1 VIVDGSE
8 EFLPSPGAGGGVVR
22 VGDTVRR
29 LAEKSPEGMCI
40 VLHHLESVGFDAAPR
55 YLGTDESGRRIVTY
69 IDGDVAERP
78 YAPWVATDDL
88 LVSVATLL
96 RRYHDAVAGLPVPP
110 AVDWRTVVP
119 TAYGGNLVGHMDVS
133 PANVVCR
140 RGRAVGLIDF
150 EEVAPADPIWDVART
165 VRHWVPLLDPVDLED
180 SFSTV
185 DGRQA
190 ERLRLFADGYS
201 LDRRGRRRLI
211 DAALANADATY
222 ERMRRGAFEGHP
234 GFSREW
240 HGGKSRRNRRGRAWV
255 AAHRPALTTALIR
268 P

>member
-1 VIVDGSE
+1 MIADASE

-29 LAEKSPEGMCI
+29 LAEKSPESMCI
-40 VLHHLESVGFDAAPR
+40 VLRHLESVGFDAAPR
-55 YLGTDESGRRIVTY
+55 YLGTDESGCRIVTY
-69 IDGDVAERP
+69 IAGEVAERP
-78 YAPWVATDDL
+78 YAPWVATDYL
-88 LVSVATLL
+88 LVSVARLL
-96 RRYHDAVAGLPVPP
+96 RGYHDAVAGLQVRP
-110 AVDWRTVVP
+110 DIEWRTSVP
-119 TAYGGNLVGHMDVS
+119 APYRGNLVGHMDVS

-140 RGRAVGLIDF
+140 VGRAVGLIDF

-180 SFSTV
+180 SFTTV

-190 ERLRLFADGYS
+190 ERLGLFADEYG
-201 LDRRGRRRLI
+201 LDRCARRRLV

-222 ERMRRGAFEGHP
+222 ERMRRGALDRHP
-234 GFSREW
+234 GFYREW
-240 HGGKSRRNRRGRAWV
+240 HDGKSQRNRRGRAWV
-255 AAHRPALTTALIR
+255 ASHRIPLTAALIR